1 MSVRSRAAVT
11 ERAVPVAKVF
21 GPGVPPGIE
30 AAEARAQMTP
40 SSSFGPGTPIGPY
53 DGYSRQPR
61 SQNFVTGVN
70 IATRPRTHE
79 RVSFETLRS
88 LIDAYDIA
96 SIAIWHRIDSIRS
109 LDWQLIAAPHFQGDV
124 SDAIPLGVKALKKP
138 DRINSFSSWLAKWLF
153 DVLAYDAGALYRLR
167 NRAGRCIGLLPF
179 DGTTIAPLLDYWG
192 NPPGAM
198 AAPGEELPPSHVQY
212 VNGLPWNW
220 LTRDDLIYQ
229 PFRPRTNSP
238 YGHAP
243 LESILLNANTD
254 IRFQLFFLQR
264 FTEGNI
270 PEAFAA
276 APETWSP
283 DQIEQFQEYWDGF
296 MYGDQSRKHQ
306 IRWMPGGSKFAWSN
320 EKEFSDT
327 FSLFL
332 MRKTLAAYHT
342 VPADLGF
349 TENVNRSSG
358 ESQADVQHRVGELPL
373 DAYVES
379 VLSDFLQDD
388 LGLPLQFEFDKGEEQ
403 DDRLQV
409 AQADEIYMRNA
420 VIGSSEIREMRFGLP
435 EPDGQVVPR
444 GFFTE
449 RSGLIPLNS
458 VLAVAGPIDPA
469 SAAPEPGAPLPHMVF
484 GGVEGVLPNPPIKI
498 PSLAEQEYGP
508 SAMPPAP
515 PPQPKMTDADAT
527 PELSAT
533 PVAKDGEG
541 AAGNVT
547 AGITAETGLF
557 SYDLDGQDDEDEDER
572 DGAAVAKELAAFRR
586 FAKARRKGGEWRD
599 FEFGAVPAGRARR
612 LNAEGFAAVRK
623 AAPGCELSPRSGMIS
638 LDLPPGT
645 VRPVPGGTA
654 EHHVTVVYLGPDVDD
669 GAFAEACDRARQAA
683 AAVSGPLD
691 GTVSGVGAFPPSASS
706 DGKVPAWAAV
716 AVPGAGVL
724 RDALAD
730 LSASEHRDWTPHVT
744 LAYLDPGDPLP
755 APLEPVPV
763 TFAYLSVHRGEDVE
777 RFPLGGDAVAKCAF
791 CPECNGGL
799 DDSDACMD
807 WLQRGERARLRIGV
821 DGTPADAQDVPHPF
835 AAEGR
840 HGACAACLLGED
852 APVHRQADVAKAG
865 DARPKAAW
873 HGWALDRKT
882 AAHWAPKVRASVTA
896 AIPPAK
902 TRQIGRDYL
911 ADHPKQDGKAKDKR
925 DRNETALAWLLAWL
939 LRHGITLVPASSAE
953 GIAIDGYAIG
963 AVSAQHQ
970 VTGRAPGKQAPGD
983 RESAS
988 ERVGEAGLAA
998 LLYLLLHGGAGAA
1011 PAAEAVA
1018 ERIAAGYARAL
1029 AIILAGTDADWAD
1042 SQDTLD
1048 ELGDMLS
1055 GALADEDLAVTLVG
1069 TEINIYTGLSAHEY
1083 YLANSVAWV
1092 SWLTKQDGR
1101 QCPACQENEDAGPIL
1116 IGEEFPSGHTAPPVH
1131 PTCGF
1136 RCAVIPSAPPGA

>member
-1 MSVRSRAAVT
+1 MSVRSRAAFATAPTV
-11 ERAVPVAKVF
+11 EVAKVF
-21 GPGVPPGIE
+21 GPGVPPAIQ
-30 AAEARAQMTP
+30 AAEAEAQMTP
-40 SSSFGPGTPIGPY
+40 TSPFGPGTPIGPY
-53 DGYSRQPR
+53 DGFSRQPR

-79 RVSFETLRS
+79 RVSFETLKG

-109 LDWQLIAAPHFQGDV
+109 LDWQLIAAPHFQGNVTDI
-124 SDAIPLGVKALKKP
+124 IPLGVKALKKP

-167 NRAGRCIGLLPF
+167 NRAGRCIGLLPI
-179 DGTTIAPLLDYWG
+179 DGTSVAPLLDYWG
-192 NPPGAM
+192 NPPGALS
-198 AAPGEELPPSHVQY
+198 APGEVLPEAYVQY

-243 LESILLNANTD
+243 LESIILNANTD

-320 EKEFSDT
+320 EKDFSDT

-342 VPADLGF
+342 VPADIGF
-349 TENVNRSSG
+349 TENVNKSSG

-373 DAYVES
+373 DAYVEA
-379 VLSDFLQDD
+379 VLTDFLQDD

-403 DDRLQV
+403 DDRLAV

-449 RSGLIPLNS
+449 RSGLIPINS

-469 SAAPEPGAPLPHMVF
+469 TAAPEPGAPLPHTVF
-484 GGVEGVLPNPPIKI
+484 GGVEGVLPNPPIKV

-508 SAMPPAP
+508 AAMPPAP
-515 PPQPKMTDADAT
+515 PPQPKMTAADAT
-527 PELSAT
+527 PELAT
-533 PVAKDGEG
+533 GAVSKEGEG
-541 AAGNVT
+541 AGGNVT
-547 AGITAETGLF
+547 GGITTATGLY
-557 SYDLDGQDDEDEDER
+557 SYDLQGQDDEDGPVDQ
-572 DGAAVAKELAAFRR
+572 AAVAKEMQAFRR
-586 FAKARRKGGEWRD
+586 FAKARRRDGEWRD
-599 FEFGAVPAGRARR
+599 FEFRAVPAGRARQ
-612 LNAEGFAAVRK
+612 LNAEGFTAARK
-623 AAPGCELSPRSGMIS
+623 AAVPGLTSRSGMIS

-645 VRPVPGGTA
+645 LSPVPGGVDDF
-654 EHHVTVVYLGPDVDD
+654 HVTVVYLGKDVDD
-669 GAFAEACDRARQAA
+669 DAFAAVCERARQAA
-683 AAVSGPLD
+683 ALVPGPLQ
-691 GTVSGVGAFPPSASS
+691 GTVSGVGAFPPSDSS

-716 AVPGAGVL
+716 GIPGAEAL
-724 RDALAD
+724 RNALAD
-730 LSASEHRDWTPHVT
+730 LSASEHKDWTPHVT

-763 TFAYLSVHRGEDVE
+763 TFACLSVHRGDQVE
-777 RFPLGGDAVAKCAF
+777 LFPFGGD
-791 CPECNGGL
+791 
-799 DDSDACMD
+799 
-807 WLQRGERARLRIGV
+807 
-821 DGTPADAQDVPHPF
+821 
-835 AAEGR
+835 
-840 HGACAACLLGED
+840 
-852 APVHRQADVAKAG
+852 DVAKAASTIPKAPTGTG
-865 DARPKAAW
+865 DAAPAW
-873 HGWALDRKT
+873 HGWTLDGKT
-882 AAHWAPKVRASVTA
+882 AAHWAPKVRDSVKA
-896 AIPPAK
+896 AVPRAK
-902 TRQIGRDYL
+902 ARDMGRDYL
-911 ADHPKQDGKAKDKR
+911 ADHPDQDGGAPDKR
-925 DRNETALAWLLAWL
+925 DRNKGAAAWVAAWLA
-939 LRHGITLVPASSAE
+939 RHGITLVPSAVAE
-953 GIAIDGYAIG
+953 AIAVDGYAIG

-970 VTGRAPGKQAPGD
+970 VTGERPAAQKPGD
-983 RESAS
+983 TDRALEA
-988 ERVGEAGLAA
+988 VGAAGLLAA
-998 LLYLLLHGGAGAA
+998 LAAAMRGENGA

-1018 ERIAAGYARAL
+1018 DGIARGYGNAL

-1055 GALADEDLAVTLVG
+1055 EALYDEDTAVTLVG
-1069 TEINIYTGLSAHEY
+1069 TQINIWTGLSAHEY
-1083 YLANSVAWV
+1083 YMANSVAWIR
-1092 SWLTKQDGR
+1092 WQTEEDGR
-1101 QCPACQENEDAGPIL
+1101 VCPRCGENEDAGPVL
-1116 IGEEFPSGHTAPPVH
+1116 TGQPFPDGHTSTPGH
-1131 PTCGF
+1131 DRC
-1136 RCAVIPSAPPGA
+1136 RCAILPASPPGVALS